1 MVAHLRDRAKK
12 EALPNIVS
20 VQSTADSPN
29 LKAQV
34 DVVLIVDTY
43 HHLPDRADY
52 FRRLQQSLK
61 PGGVAIVDFRP
72 DATMAP
78 PKEFRFL
85 AERIR
90 AETAEAGFAQIEE
103 HSFRPQQL
111 LMVFAVR

>member
-43 HHLPDRADY
+43 HHLPGPR
-52 FRRLQQSLK
+52 
-61 PGGVAIVDFRP
+61 
-72 DATMAP
+72 
-78 PKEFRFL
+78 
-85 AERIR
+85 
-90 AETAEAGFAQIEE
+90 
-103 HSFRPQQL
+103 
-111 LMVFAVR
+111 